1 MVLSQREIREAVE
14 NGQLVFDPSL
24 EEKQWGPT
32 SVDLRLGFDFTKI
45 KLSPGLTVSVAEGL
59 PSIRYD
65 TKVLKE
71 RDELGKP
78 ENCILKPT
86 EFILA
91 RTYETV
97 TIPHGLIGLVEGRSS
112 YARIG
117 LSMHQTAPWIHP
129 GYRGKITLEIRNS
142 GPLDIM
148 LIPLLDRPCQ
158 LTFFKL
164 TSEVEDAIAYGA
176 KESDTF
182 QDQVHPLEP
191 RLHDK

>member
-14 NGQLVFDPSL
+14 NGQIVFNPSL

-45 KLSPGLTVSVAEGL
+45 RISPGLTVSVAEGL

-65 TKVLKE
+65 TKVLKKH
-71 RDELGKP
+71 DQLGNP
-78 ENCILKPT
+78 ENFILKPT

-117 LSMHQTAPWIHP
+117 LSVRHQNIW
-129 GYRGKITLEIRNS
+129 
-142 GPLDIM
+142 D
-148 LIPLLDRPCQ
+148 D
-158 LTFFKL
+158 
-164 TSEVEDAIAYGA
+164 
-176 KESDTF
+176 
-182 QDQVHPLEP
+182 
-191 RLHDK
+191 